1 MDNLV
6 VLDQLVSMSLEL
18 AAPVNDYV
26 ILGEGNSSA
35 KIDDKSFYVKASG
48 TYLGTAS
55 RDTFVQV
62 QTDKVIDLL
71 DCGHVDDSEV
81 KDHLAAAV
89 TGGGKLR
96 PSVETVLHAFCL
108 RLPDVNFVGHTH
120 PTAVNAILCSKDPE
134 QIVSGRI
141 FPDEIVYCGIRPVY
155 IPYVDPGV
163 ELAREVR
170 ARILDFMEEEGI
182 PPKVILMQNHGLI
195 GLGKNAQEVLA
206 ITAMWV
212 KTAKVLA
219 GAQAFGGAR
228 YFTKENVQRIYTR
241 PDELYRRGL
250 LERSDRTDKD
260 RC

>member
-1 MDNLV
+1 MDKIQILDELV
-6 VLDQLVSMSLEL
+6 RMSLEL
-18 AAPVNDYV
+18 GKPENDYV
-26 ILGEGNSSA
+26 ILGEGNTSA
-35 KIDDKSFYVKASG
+35 RIDDGGFYVKASG
-48 TYLGTAS
+48 TYLSNAS
-55 RDTFVQV
+55 RETFVEV
-62 QTDKVIDLL
+62 DANRVLELL
-71 DCGHVDDSEV
+71 DCGEVDDEGV
-81 KDHLAAAV
+81 KDHLASAV
-89 TGGGKLR
+89 VGESKLR

-108 RLPDVNFVGHTH
+108 QLPDVNFIGHTH
-120 PTAVNAILCSKDPE
+120 PTAVNAILCSENPE

-163 ELAREVR
+163 ELAREVKS
-170 ARILDFMEEEGI
+170 RIEAFIKEEGV
-182 PPKVILMQNHGLI
+182 PPKVILMQNHGQI

-212 KTAKVLA
+212 KTARVLA

-250 LERSDRTDKD
+250 LERSESTKKGLS
-260 RC
+260 